1 MIGLAFVHL
10 SEASM
15 NKEITLGIIRHV
27 LTIVAGIFVSRGQL
41 DPTDMQTIIGGVTG
55 IAGIAWS
62 IKHKIG

>member
-1 MIGLAFVHL
+1 
-10 SEASM
+10 M